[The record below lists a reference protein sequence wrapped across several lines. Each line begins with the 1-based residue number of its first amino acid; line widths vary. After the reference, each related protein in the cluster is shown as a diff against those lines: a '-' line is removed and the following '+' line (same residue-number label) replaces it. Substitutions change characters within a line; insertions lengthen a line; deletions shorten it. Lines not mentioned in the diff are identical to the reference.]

1 MKLTKTGVAILMS
14 IANGNTTTEDFS
26 GSKAR
31 SLSALRK
38 GRLVSVTP
46 IKVEGLKLT
55 PAGQEILEGSGSPAK
70 SSKSNK
76 IAHGRRNTSTG
87 HRVGS
92 TRSKAFKM
100 IEQYSGKIARGALI
114 EKLVAKFGTS
124 PNTASTYIHQAV
136 SGK

>member
-1 MKLTKTGVAILMS
+1 MKLTKAGVAILS
-14 IANGNTTTEDFS
+14 AIANGDTTTEDFS

-46 IKVEGLKLT
+46 VKVEGLKLT
-55 PAGQEILEGSGSPAK
+55 DAGREVLEGSGAPK
-70 SSKSNK
+70 SAK

-87 HRVGS
+87 HRTGS
-92 TRSKAFKM
+92 TRSKAFKV
-100 IEQYSGKIARGALI
+100 IEQYHGKIARGELI
-114 EKLVAKFGTS
+114 EKLVSKFGTS

-136 SGK
+136 GGK